1 MLLIFLFFLL
11 ILGIIGL
18 IFIPSS
24 QKLIMRQ
31 FALGITSAVFV
42 SSLFLWLGFDHSTPK
57 FQFVVDSLWL
67 PIANINLILGVDGIS
82 LFFIILTTLI
92 FPLCLLASWSFDK
105 GEVKTYL
112 ISFLGM
118 EFILLLVFTNLDLS
132 LIHI

>member
-92 FPLCLLASWSFDK
+92 FPLCLL
-105 GEVKTYL
+105 
-112 ISFLGM
+112 
-118 EFILLLVFTNLDLS
+118 LS

>member
-24 QKLIMRQ
+24 QKFIMRQ

-67 PIANINLILGVDGIS
+67 PIANINL
-82 LFFIILTTLI
+82 
-92 FPLCLLASWSFDK
+92 
-105 GEVKTYL
+105 
-112 ISFLGM
+112 
-118 EFILLLVFTNLDLS
+118 S